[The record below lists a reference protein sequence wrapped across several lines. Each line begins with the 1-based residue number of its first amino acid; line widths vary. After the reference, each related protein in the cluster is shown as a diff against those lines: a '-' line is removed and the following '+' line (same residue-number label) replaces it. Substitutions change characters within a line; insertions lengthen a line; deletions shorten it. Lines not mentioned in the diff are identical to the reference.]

1 VATSTHRQL
10 DHALIDVRKNMIRQ
24 IEDQKTKRDLHET
37 RTSRRAPLDGF
48 AVGTFVGWAS

>member
-24 IEDQKTKRDLHET
+24 IEDQKTKRDLHKT
-37 RTSRRAPLDGF
+37 RTSRRAPLDGS

>member
-24 IEDQKTKRDLHET
+24 IEDQKTKRDLHKT
-37 RTSRRAPLDGF
+37 RTSRRAPLDGL
-48 AVGTFVGWAS
+48 AVSTFVGWAS